1 MSLKDIKGGEA
12 LRKFVLDDLKRMQE
26 MSLEDKITRTKL
38 LIKEW
43 YEYFDGK
50 VAISFSG
57 GKDSTVLLHI
67 ARQIYPDIP
76 AVYFDTGLEYPEI
89 REHVKTF
96 DNVEWMK
103 PKKNFKQIILEYG
116 YPCVSK
122 EVSQKIYDF
131 KRTKSDKL
139 KDRYLNGVIDKNGKL
154 NLRTR
159 IPLKWRYL
167 IDAPFDIT
175 HKCCYFMKKS
185 LSHQYEKK
193 NNVKMI
199 VATTTEESALRTTS
213 WILYGCNAF
222 NSKKQQSRPMS
233 FWTEQDILQYI
244 KEYNI
249 PIAKV
254 YGDIILDENGKYRTT
269 GVDRTGCMF
278 CMYGV
283 QYEESPNRF
292 EKMKIT
298 HPKQYEWCMRDVDK
312 GGLGLNQ
319 VLNYMKIPH

>member
-1 MSLKDIKGGEA
+1 MSLKEIKGGEA

-76 AVYFDTGLEYPEI
+76 AVFFDTGLEYPEI

-96 DNVEWMK
+96 DNVEWIK

-167 IDAPFDIT
+167 INAPFDIT

-254 YGDIILDENGKYRTT
+254 YGDIILDENGKYKTT

-292 EKMKIT
+292 EKMKLT
-298 HPKQYEWCMRDVDK
+298 HPKQYEWCMRYVDK
-312 GGLGLNQ
+312 GGLGLDK
-319 VLNYMKIPH
+319 VLSYMNIKH

>member
-43 YEYFDGK
+43 YDYFDGK

-254 YGDIILDENGKYRTT
+254 YGDIILDENGKYKTT
-269 GVDRTGCMF
+269 GVNRTGCMF

>member
-26 MSLEDKITRTKL
+26 MSLEDKIARTKL

-76 AVYFDTGLEYPEI
+76 AVFFDTGLEYPEI

-96 DNVEWMK
+96 DNVEWIK

-185 LSHQYEKK
+185 LSHRYEKK

-254 YGDIILDENGKYRTT
+254 YGDIIVDENGKYKTT
-269 GVDRTGCMF
+269 GCQRTGCMF

-292 EKMKIT
+292 EKMKMT

>member
-76 AVYFDTGLEYPEI
+76 AVFFDTGLEYPEI

-139 KDRYLNGVIDKNGKL
+139 NDRYLNGVIDKNGKL

-254 YGDIILDENGKYRTT
+254 YGDIILDENGKYKTT
-269 GVDRTGCMF
+269 GCQRTGCMF

>member
-57 GKDSTVLLHI
+57 GKDSTVLLNI
-67 ARQIYPDIP
+67 ARSIYQDIP
-76 AVYFDTGLEYPEI
+76 AVFFDTGLEYPEI

-96 DNVEWMK
+96 DNVEWIK

-139 KDRYLNGVIDKNGKL
+139 KDKYLNGVIDKNGKL

-222 NSKKQQSRPMS
+222 NSKRQQSRPMS

-254 YGDIILDENGKYRTT
+254 YGDIILDENGKYKTT

-292 EKMKIT
+292 EKMKLT

-312 GGLGLNQ
+312 GGLGLNK